1 MNEGEDEMN
10 LNLQG
15 KVVLVT
21 GGSKGIG
28 LACAR
33 AFAAEGARVA
43 IASRSEDNLR
53 AALDALA
60 ANGHRAL
67 SVAADFTDPQRA
79 SAAVGQVE
87 AELGPLD
94 VLINSAGAAKRV
106 VPAEL
111 NAQAWRAAMDAKYFS
126 YVHAMDAALHS
137 MVARRTGAIVNI
149 IGTGG
154 KVASAM
160 HLPGGAANAA
170 LMLVS
175 AGLANAWG
183 GHGIRVNAINPGAT
197 YTDRVTGALET
208 ESRLTGKAPAELLK
222 ANEARIPLGRY
233 ARPDEIA
240 KVALFL
246 ASDCASYVTGAQV
259 TMDGALTPLV
269 V

>member
-1 MNEGEDEMN
+1 MN

-15 KVVLVT
+15 KIVLVT

-43 IASRSEDNLR
+43 IASRSQENLR
-53 AALDALA
+53 AAAADLRKDGFEVLCVVADFIDPESALA
-60 ANGHRAL
+60 A
-67 SVAADFTDPQRA
+67 VA
-79 SAAVGQVE
+79 QVE
-87 AELGPLD
+87 AALGPID
-94 VLINSAGAAKRV
+94 VLVNSAGGAKRV
-106 VPAEL
+106 LPAEL

-126 YVHAMDAALHS
+126 YVHAMDAALKS
-137 MVARRTGAIVNI
+137 MVARRTGSIVNI
-149 IGTGG
+149 IGAGG

-183 GHGIRVNAINPGAT
+183 SHGIRVNAINPGAT
-197 YTDRVTGALET
+197 YTDRVKSALET
-208 ESRLTGKAPAELLK
+208 ESRLTGKPEEALLK

-233 ARPDEIA
+233 ARPHEIA
-240 KVALFL
+240 NAALFL
-246 ASDCASYVTGAQV
+246 ASDCASYVTGALIA
-259 TMDGALTPLV
+259 MDGAVTPMV

>member
-1 MNEGEDEMN
+1 MN

-43 IASRSEDNLR
+43 IASRSEQNLSAAA
-53 AALDALA
+53 AALAKD
-60 ANGHRAL
+60 GYSAL
-67 SVAADFTDPQRA
+67 SAAADFIDPQSA
-79 SAAVGQVE
+79 FAAVAQVE
-87 AELGPLD
+87 ASLGPID
-94 VLINSAGAAKRV
+94 VLINSAGGAKRV

-111 NAQAWRAAMDAKYFS
+111 NAQAWRTAMDAKYFS
-126 YVHAMDAALHS
+126 YVHAMDAVLKS
-137 MVARRTGAIVNI
+137 MVARRTGSIVNI

-154 KVASAM
+154 KVASAV

-175 AGLANAWG
+175 EGLANAWG
-183 GHGIRVNAINPGAT
+183 SHGIRVNAINPGAT
-197 YTDRVTGALET
+197 YTDRVKNSLET
-208 ESRLTGKAPAELLK
+208 ESRLTGKPEEELLK

-233 ARPDEIA
+233 AHPEEIA
-240 KVALFL
+240 NAAVFL
-246 ASDCASYVTGAQV
+246 ASDCASYVTGALI
-259 TMDGALTPLV
+259 TMDGGLTPIV

>member
-1 MNEGEDEMN
+1 MA
-10 LNLQG
+10 LNLLG

-43 IASRSEDNLR
+43 IASRSEDNLG
-53 AALDALA
+53 AAVEQL
-60 ANGHRAL
+60 HRDGFK
-67 SVAADFTDPQRA
+67 VRPIQADLTDPQQA
-79 SAAVGQVE
+79 FDAVAEVE
-87 AELGPLD
+87 AALGPID
-94 VLINSAGAAKRV
+94 VLVNSAGGAKRT

-111 NAQAWRAAMDAKYFS
+111 NAQAWRVAMDAKYFT
-126 YVHAMDAALHS
+126 YIHAMDAVLKS
-137 MVARRTGAIVNI
+137 MVERKTGTIVNI

-197 YTDRVTGALET
+197 YTDRLKNSLET
-208 ESRLTGKAPAELLK
+208 EARLTGKSEEELLE

-233 ARPDEIA
+233 AYPEEVA
-240 KVALFL
+240 NTALFL
-246 ASDCASYVTGAQV
+246 ASDSASYVTGALV
-259 TMDGALTPLV
+259 TMDGALTPMV

>member
-1 MNEGEDEMN
+1 MELDLRGN
-10 LNLQG
+10 
-15 KVVLVT
+15 VVLVT

-43 IASRSEDNLR
+43 ILSRD
-53 AALDALA
+53 A
-60 ANGHRAL
+60 ANLARAVASL
-67 SVAADFTDPQRA
+67 AEAGFAVKSVQADLTDPDAAFAAVAA
-79 SAAVGQVE
+79 VE
-87 AELGPLD
+87 ADLGPLQ
-94 VLINSAGAAKRV
+94 VLVNSAGGARRV

-111 NAQAWRAAMDAKYFS
+111 TAQAWRAAMDAKYFT
-126 YVHAMDAALHS
+126 YIHAMDAALRS
-137 MVARRTGAIVNI
+137 MVPRKSGAIVNI

-183 GHGIRVNAINPGAT
+183 SHGIRVNAINPGAT
-197 YTDRVTGALET
+197 YTDRVKMSLET
-208 ESRLTGKAPAELLK
+208 ESRLTGKSQADLLR

-233 ARPDEIA
+233 AHPDEVA
-240 KVALFL
+240 NTALFL
-246 ASDCASYVTGAQV
+246 ASARASYVTGALV
-259 TMDGALTPLV
+259 TVDGALTPLV

>member
-1 MNEGEDEMN
+1 MN

-43 IASRSEDNLR
+43 IASRSEENLR
-53 AALDALA
+53 AAA
-60 ANGHRAL
+60 
-67 SVAADFTDPQRA
+67 
-79 SAAVGQVE
+79 
-87 AELGPLD
+87 AELARDGFD
-94 VLINSAGAAKRV
+94 VLIAVADFIDPRSAFAAVAKVEEALGPIDVLVNSAGGAKRV
-106 VPAEL
+106 VPADL
-111 NAQAWRAAMDAKYFS
+111 NAQAWRTAMDAKYFS
-126 YVHAMDAALHS
+126 YVHAMDAALQS
-137 MVARRTGAIVNI
+137 MVTRRAGSIVNI

-197 YTDRVTGALET
+197 YTDRVKNSLET
-208 ESRLTGKAPAELLK
+208 ESRLTGKPEEELLK

-233 ARPDEIA
+233 AHPAEIA
-240 KVALFL
+240 NTAVFL
-246 ASDCASYVTGAQV
+246 ASDCASYVTGAMI
-259 TMDGALTPLV
+259 TMDGALTPMV